1 MKEHRTKRAVGVKIF
16 NPAGYRPVDKHR
28 IRTLIRHILLA
39 EKKILKDI
47 HVIVVDDA
55 YITRLNSEYFARSHP
70 TNVIAFD
77 LEEVSEIYI
86 SSDQVRDAEDL
97 YYYIAHGLMHLIGY
111 VHDDPRQTK
120 IMNAACAKY
129 VQEVRVKGSKQ
140 SPKSG
145 KQ

>member
-1 MKEHRTKRAVGVKIF
+1 MKEHRTKRTVGVKIF
-16 NPAGYRPVDKHR
+16 NPAGYRTVDKHR
-28 IRTLIRHILLA
+28 IRTLIRHILRS
-39 EKKILKDI
+39 EKKAFKDI

-55 YITRLNSEYFARSHP
+55 YITRLNSEFFARNRP

-77 LEEVSEIYI
+77 LEDVSEIYV

-120 IMNAACAKY
+120 IMNAACAAY
-129 VQEVRVKGSKQ
+129 VREVRAKGTNHN
-140 SPKSG
+140 PEHG